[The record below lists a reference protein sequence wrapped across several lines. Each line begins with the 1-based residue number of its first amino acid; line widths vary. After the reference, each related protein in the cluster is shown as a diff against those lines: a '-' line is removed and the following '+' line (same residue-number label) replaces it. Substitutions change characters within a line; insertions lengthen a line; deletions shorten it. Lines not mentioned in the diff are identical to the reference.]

1 MIRKYV
7 GPPSR
12 RSKTRSQGTSLRAI
26 SLNGSSVEQMTWRD
40 PRDGNPVK
48 IALAA
53 GETVV
58 GTFVRMPTIEAVE
71 ICAHAGCQFL
81 IIDNEHTP
89 VDWEKT
95 AAMVLAAEAA
105 GATSIIRLP
114 TWGRERITKALD
126 AGADGVMIPQVEDG
140 RVTREVV
147 AASRYGPSGTRGT
160 ATNRN
165 SGYGMKMSLP
175 EYIEAANRSTLVI
188 VQIESV
194 EGVGKADEIAAVD
207 GVDCIFVGLSD
218 LSVRLG
224 VPGDMGAPALL
235 DALAEV
241 GEACARHD
249 KALGVP
255 VGSVEM
261 ALSFRNRGARFIATG
276 DVGVLAQGMR
286 RFVEGVARSAG

>member
-1 MIRKYV
+1 M
-7 GPPSR
+7 
-12 RSKTRSQGTSLRAI
+12 A
-26 SLNGSSVEQMTWRD
+26 WRD

-48 IALAA
+48 TALAA

-58 GTFVRMPTIEAVE
+58 GAFVRMPTIETVE

-89 VDWEKT
+89 VDWERT

-105 GATSIIRLP
+105 GTTSIVRLP

-126 AGADGVMIPQVEDG
+126 AGADGVMIPQVEGG
-140 RVTREVV
+140 RVTLEVV
-147 AASRYGPSGTRGT
+147 AATRYGPSGTRGT

-175 EYIEAANRSTLVI
+175 EYIDAANQSTLVI

-194 EGVGKADEIAAVD
+194 EGVSKADEIAAVE

-224 VPGDMGAPALL
+224 VPGDMEAPALL
-235 DALAEV
+235 EALAEV
-241 GEACARHD
+241 GSECVRHG

-255 VGSVEM
+255 VGSAEM
-261 ALSFRNRGARFIATG
+261 ALAFRERGARFIATG
-276 DVGVLAQGMR
+276 DVGVLAKGMR
-286 RFVEGVARSAG
+286 RFVEEVARSAG